1 MRNTPLLPMAIMVGE
16 FIQIIENESEHVRL
30 LEQAFQKAHYRTSIA
45 YDGATGVQAV
55 RRLIPAVVV
64 IDLTLPELAAYRVC
78 RLLRKSP
85 VTQEIPLLLITAL
98 DNPFYRAIAQQL
110 GADDL
115 VTKPLSVQEIVERS
129 THLIRQCCSTESRPT
144 SRLA

>member
-1 MRNTPLLPMAIMVGE
+1 MPREL
-16 FIQIIENESEHVRL
+16 IQIIENEPEHARL
-30 LEQAFQKAHYRTSIA
+30 LEQAFQKEHYRTSIA
-45 YDGATGVQAV
+45 YDGATGIQAV
-55 RRLIPAVVV
+55 RQLIPAVVV
-64 IDLTLPELAAYRVC
+64 IDLTLPGLAAYRVC

-85 VTQEIPLLLITAL
+85 VTRRIPLLLITAL

-115 VTKPLSVQEIVERS
+115 VTKPVNLQEIVERS
-129 THLIRQCCSTESRPT
+129 THLIRRCCSMGSVPT